1 MKHRR
6 LKPQQLKSDRSL
18 EIICKEGNQRIALHT
33 VGRSLFVTIT
43 HDAIT
48 PVTVNKVVSDDSY
61 ILAESEG
68 YPFTNVVF
76 NSLTVDNMK
85 EL

>member
-48 PVTVNKVVSDDSY
+48 PVTVNKVC
-61 ILAESEG
+61 
-68 YPFTNVVF
+68 
-76 NSLTVDNMK
+76 
-85 EL
+85 